1 MKDRSLDGPIAPTTL
16 WEKLFYFVGV
26 VVCVGMLIARY
37 GMVA

>member
-1 MKDRSLDGPIAPTTL
+1 MRKSDLDLPVAPTTL